1 MRLDSDETA
10 SKGKEWLSF
19 RYSFLP
25 VLGWALAIGVPGI
38 VLIALATK
46 GFHVNLL
53 ALGLGIVGGT
63 VTGVLLT
70 AAAVAYFKVYVSL
83 HGLRCF
89 DFWGVYHEVAW
100 SEIVAAKPIN
110 LLGLRFLRV
119 LNTKSRMAIWLPMF
133 LANYHGFRE
142 FVCNHV
148 DESNPLVQELEK
160 E

>member
-1 MRLDSDETA
+1 MPIDSGETTPA
-10 SKGKEWLSF
+10 KKQLYFYLSF
-19 RYSFLP
+19 FPMLA
-25 VLGWALAIGVPGI
+25 GALAIGVPGI
-38 VLIALATK
+38 VLISLVK
-46 GFHVNLL
+46 DGLRVNLVAL
-53 ALGLGIVGGT
+53 ALGIAAGT
-63 VTGVLLT
+63 VTGILLT
-70 AAAVAYFKVYVSL
+70 AAAVAYFKIYVSP

-110 LLGLRFLRV
+110 LVGLRFLRI

-133 LANYHGFRE
+133 LVNYHGFRE